1 MHVPL
6 FSVTPTFKA
15 GMVDT
20 TKRWNTDNLLRE
32 HLDNSKNLQINVFFK
47 KIFHRTNKLN
57 YLMFFIDVTVSA
69 VVA

>member
-1 MHVPL
+1 M
-6 FSVTPTFKA
+6 
-15 GMVDT
+15 DT